1 VKKLGQACLFP
12 AAKTNP
18 SVSFFFD
25 EHGHIHIQAVEYERG
40 ARAMSSSESENL
52 AGNGNFPY
60 LREVPRHC
68 THIFAESDGYS
79 THAGRKRLA

>member
-1 VKKLGQACLFP
+1 VKKLGQACLFRS
-12 AAKTNP
+12 AKTNP

-60 LREVPRHC
+60 LREVPDTARTSSQSQTASAH
-68 THIFAESDGYS
+68 
-79 THAGRKRLA
+79 HAGRKRLA